1 LAIAS
6 VFGLYGLIALSG
18 WTGAMT
24 SSVAGFWI
32 VSVVCVGI
40 YLASAILPAVIAYRD
55 RHRVAK
61 PYNRWWFY
69 TLWLLAMGLIS
80 LMAYKGRGAM
90 FGYDLYRAPSVAM
103 SPTIERDDFFLV
115 DAWRY
120 HHHAPAAAEVV
131 VLHLNDGTGTK
142 YVKRIVGIPGDR
154 IDLRDST
161 LFRNGQPVTE
171 PYVHLVAPFPSYGR
185 DYGPI
190 VVGPDQVFVLGD
202 YRDNSI
208 DSRKWGTIPIS
219 QIQGRAQFIWLSL
232 AEGHFQAN
240 RIGIPTKGNVGP
252 EARHSCRRRLEV
264 I

>member
-1 LAIAS
+1 
-6 VFGLYGLIALSG
+6 
-18 WTGAMT
+18 
-24 SSVAGFWI
+24 
-32 VSVVCVGI
+32 
-40 YLASAILPAVIAYRD
+40 
-55 RHRVAK
+55 
-61 PYNRWWFY
+61 
-69 TLWLLAMGLIS
+69 
-80 LMAYKGRGAM
+80 M

-171 PYVHLVAPFPSYGR
+171 PYVRLVAPFPSYGR

-190 VVGPDQVFVLGD
+190 WFRPIRSSFWGAIAITVSIAANGARSRSVRYRGGPSHLALFGRRSLSSKPN
-202 YRDNSI
+202 RDRSA
-208 DSRKWGTIPIS
+208 PP
-219 QIQGRAQFIWLSL
+219 
-232 AEGHFQAN
+232 
-240 RIGIPTKGNVGP
+240 RIGSQRTDVG
-252 EARHSCRRRLEV
+252 RSLR
-264 I
+264 